1 MIFEKKRGKIQYFFD
16 DFGTRWEIELE
27 NGREVCYIEK
37 RKAGIAVEDK
47 QKKSIEEVLNSKG
60 VYVST
65 TSGVS
70 MRPLFYDRRDTVII
84 SPVKGRLQKYDLP
97 LYKRGDRYI
106 LHRVIKVLPDSYV
119 MLGDNCVSKEY
130 GITDA
135 DIVGVMTAYYRKD
148 RYGTPKDL
156 GYRLYVRF
164 WYYTHPIR
172 IPLKKL
178 WWKIRAKKDRSN

>member
-1 MIFEKKRGKIQYFFD
+1 MIFEKKRSKIQYFFD

-47 QKKSIEEVLNSKG
+47 QKKSIEEVISSEG

-70 MRPLFYDRRDTVII
+70 MYPLFYDRRDTVII

-156 GYRLYVRF
+156 GDRLYVRF

>member
-1 MIFEKKRGKIQYFFD
+1 ME
-16 DFGTRWEIELE
+16 E
-27 NGREVCYIEK
+27 
-37 RKAGIAVEDK
+37 K
-47 QKKSIEEVLNSKG
+47 QKKSIEEVLSSEG
-60 VYVST
+60 VYIST

-84 SPVKGRLQKYDLP
+84 SPAKGRLKKYDLP

-156 GYRLYVRF
+156 GYRIYVRF
-164 WYYTHPIR
+164 WYYTY
-172 IPLKKL
+172 PLRKL
-178 WWKIRAKKDRSN
+178 IKTTWWKIRAAAKRKKDR

>member
-1 MIFEKKRGKIQYFFD
+1 M
-16 DFGTRWEIELE
+16 WEIELE
-27 NGREVCYIEK
+27 NGKETCYTKK
-37 RKAGIAVEDK
+37 RKAGIAVEEK
-47 QKKSIEEVLNSKG
+47 QKKTIEEMLAEEG

-70 MRPLFYDRRDTVII
+70 MRPLFADRRDTVII

-97 LYKRGDRYI
+97 LYKRGDQYI

-148 RYGTPKDL
+148 RYGTPKAL

-164 WYYTHPIR
+164 WYYTY
-172 IPLKKL
+172 PLRKLMKKI
-178 WWKIRAKKDRSN
+178 WWKIKAKKDRSN